1 MLRQNPRARSRDD
14 ATIADTTGCPV
25 IDRKPLDAGAYG
37 LMLLLCLVWGVQ
49 QVPIKLTAPEVS
61 LLMQGG
67 IRSIV
72 ATVLVFLWARWQG
85 VALFGRD
92 GTLGLGLAAGGLF
105 ALEFVFIY
113 FGLGHTAASRMSVF
127 VYLAPV
133 FAALGLHWFVPGE
146 RLARGQWLGVLL
158 AFAGVVLAFWEGFA
172 STERDTLLGDACGV
186 IAALLWAGTTVLIRA
201 THLARVSATKMLF
214 YQIACAAVLL
224 PVASRALG
232 EHGVVSLSAFAIA
245 SLAYQSV
252 IVGFASLLAWFWLLR
267 RYLAGRLGV
276 LSFMTPMFGVAAGVV
291 FLSEPL
297 TPQFV
302 GGALLVGAGIVLV
315 NLRR

>member
-1 MLRQNPRARSRDD
+1 MNERR
-14 ATIADTTGCPV
+14 
-25 IDRKPLDAGAYG
+25 PLDAGAFG

-61 LLMQGG
+61 LLMQGA

-72 ATVLVFLWARWQG
+72 ATGLVFLWARWQG

-92 GTLGLGLAAGGLF
+92 GTLATGLVAGALF

-113 FGLGHTAASRMSVF
+113 YGLGHTAASRMAVF

-133 FAALGLHWFVPGE
+133 FAALGLHAFVPGE
-146 RLARGQWLGVLL
+146 RLTGVQWLGVLV
-158 AFAGVVLAFWEGFA
+158 AFAGVALAFAEGFFF
-172 STERDTLLGDACGV
+172 EGGTLLGDACGV
-186 IAALLWAGTTVLIRA
+186 IAALLWAATTVAIRA
-201 THLARVSATKMLF
+201 TRLARITATKVLF
-214 YQIACAAVLL
+214 YQIAMAAAVLPL
-224 PVASRALG
+224 ASWALG
-232 EHGVVSLSAFAIA
+232 EHGVVSLSPFALA
-245 SLAYQSV
+245 SLAYQSL

-267 RYLAGRLGV
+267 RYLAARLGV
-276 LSFMTPMFGVAAGVV
+276 LSFMTPMFGVVAGVV

-297 TPQFV
+297 TVGFV
-302 GGALLVGAGIVLV
+302 GGALLVAAGIVLV

>member
-1 MLRQNPRARSRDD
+1 MSQ
-14 ATIADTTGCPV
+14 
-25 IDRKPLDAGAYG
+25 DRKALDGTAFGT
-37 LMLLLCLVWGVQ
+37 MLLLAMVWGFQ

-72 ATVLVFLWARWQG
+72 ATLLVFVWARWQG
-85 VALFGRD
+85 VSLFGRD
-92 GTLGLGLAAGGLF
+92 GTLLTGSAAGLLF

-133 FAALGLHWFVPGE
+133 FAALGLHVFVPGE
-146 RLARGQWLGVLL
+146 RLVAGQWLGVLL
-158 AFAGVVLAFWEGFA
+158 AFAGVALAFSEGFVSGA
-172 STERDTLLGDACGV
+172 GDTLLGDACGV
-186 IAALLWAGTTVLIRA
+186 VAALLWAGTTVVIRA
-201 THLARVSATKMLF
+201 TRLARVSATKTLF
-214 YQIACAAVLL
+214 YQIGVAALLL
-224 PVASRALG
+224 PLASRAIG
-232 EHGVVSLSAFAIA
+232 EAGVVSLSAFALA

-252 IVGFASLLAWFWLLR
+252 LVGFVSLLAWFWLLR
-267 RYLAGRLGV
+267 RYLAARLGV
-276 LSFMTPMFGVAAGVV
+276 LSFMTPMFGVVAGVV

-297 TPQFV
+297 TAAFAA
-302 GGALLVGAGIVLV
+302 GALLVGLGIVLV

>member
-1 MLRQNPRARSRDD
+1 MSE
-14 ATIADTTGCPV
+14 
-25 IDRKPLDAGAYG
+25 RKPLDATAFG

-67 IRSIV
+67 IRSAV
-72 ATVLVFLWARWQG
+72 ATVLLVLWARWQG

-92 GTLGLGLAAGGLF
+92 GTLATGLFAGALF

-133 FAALGLHWFVPGE
+133 FAALGLHFFVPGE

-158 AFAGVVLAFWEGFA
+158 AFAGVALAFCEGFF
-172 STERDTLLGDACGV
+172 SRGETLLGDACGV
-186 IAALLWAGTTVLIRA
+186 IAAALWAGTTVAIRA
-201 THLARVSATKMLF
+201 TRLAHATATKVLF
-214 YQIACAAVLL
+214 YQIGMAALVL
-224 PVASRALG
+224 PIASWAIG
-232 EHGVVSLSAFAIA
+232 EPGVVSLGPFALA
-245 SLAYQSV
+245 SLAYQSL

-276 LSFMTPMFGVAAGVV
+276 LSFMTPMFGVIAGAV

-297 TPQFV
+297 TAYFV
-302 GGALLVGAGIVLV
+302 GGALLVAAGIVLV
-315 NLRR
+315 NLRAR